1 MKMFSFHFAFVLVPF
16 HSAAKVT
23 VVSVGH
29 HNNMRIVTAH
39 VKKAYP
45 LKSVH
50 QGRVTEAPTMAEII
64 VININQMCCT
74 PCTPLQLDTNATY
87 IVAGY
92 YEDHPS
98 LQWNMPTDDSLASPW
113 IPNASKY
120 TKRMDKWIADANAY
134 RKRQNE
140 GR

>member
-1 MKMFSFHFAFVLVPF
+1 MKCFHFFCL
-16 HSAAKVT
+16 HLCLHLAAKVT

-29 HNNMRIVTAH
+29 RNNIRIVTVR
-39 VKKAYP
+39 VKIAYP

-50 QGRVTEAPTMAEII
+50 QGKITAAPTMAGNIDI
-64 VININQMCCT
+64 YINPTCCEL
-74 PCTPLQLDTNATY
+74 CKPLQLVVNATY

-98 LQWNMPTDDSLASPW
+98 LQWNMPTDNSLASEW
-113 IPNASKY
+113 SPNASKY
-120 TKRMDKWIADANAY
+120 NKKMDKWIADANAY
-134 RKRQNE
+134 RERQNE